1 MIAVMPMAGRGSR
14 FAGSSYYAPKPLI
27 EVNGIPMFLLA
38 LDSLKGINT
47 SQLIIVSLKEH
58 EHNHKISE
66 LIKKHIT
73 LPTKLVLLNEVT
85 QGQLCTV
92 MAAEPYIDTNEDIL
106 IISSDTIIQSALGED
121 IKHKAPNCKGI
132 ISVADMPGDRWSFA
146 SVNEQGRVNRV
157 TEKVRISNHA
167 STGMYYFSSGKEFCQ
182 LANEILKNQEM
193 TKGEYYV
200 MPIYQKYIDK
210 GEVITLSH
218 AQCMWDLGTP
228 ENLNKYLDFIQED
241 KTN

>member
-1 MIAVMPMAGRGSR
+1 MIAIMPMAGRGSR
-14 FAGSSYYAPKPLI
+14 FAGSSYNAPKPLI
-27 EVNGIPMFLLA
+27 EVNGMPMFLLA
-38 LDSLKGINT
+38 LESLKGINT
-47 SQLIIVSLKEH
+47 SQLIIISLKEH
-58 EHNHKISE
+58 EYDYKISE

-73 LPTKLVLLNEVT
+73 LPTKLVLLDEVT

-92 MAAEPYIDTNEDIL
+92 MAAEPYIDTPEDIL
-106 IISSDTIIQSALGED
+106 IVSSDTIIQSTLGDD
-121 IKHKAPNCKGI
+121 IQHKDHDCKGI

-146 SVNEQGRVNRV
+146 SVDDQGRVNRV

-167 STGMYYFSSGKEFCQ
+167 STGMYYFSSGNEFCL
-182 LANEILKNQEM
+182 LANEILKNHER

-210 GEVITLSH
+210 GEVITISH

-228 ENLNKYLDFIQED
+228 ESLKKYLDFIQED